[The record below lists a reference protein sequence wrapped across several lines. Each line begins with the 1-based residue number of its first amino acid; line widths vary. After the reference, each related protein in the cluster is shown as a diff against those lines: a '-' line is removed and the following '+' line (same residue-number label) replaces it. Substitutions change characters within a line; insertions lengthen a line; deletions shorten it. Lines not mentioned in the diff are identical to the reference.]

1 VKPLLSQTVAEVLAV
16 CTNWPFSL
24 FAVSLVKMLIKS
36 EGRPTKRYA
45 LFCSVGMHKVCERF
59 WCQRMKR
66 MIKMEY
72 HHIYVQTPL
81 LQTAA

>member
-1 VKPLLSQTVAEVLAV
+1 
-16 CTNWPFSL
+16 
-24 FAVSLVKMLIKS
+24 MLIKS